1 MIEKNYLD
9 QAMEFV
15 KAQASVRP
23 MTPAEMFEMRDEVA
37 ARLKKDAEGVSD
49 APSQEGCALV
59 ADLKTAIRERS
70 ITCCVCGEKMSLIT
84 AKHLAKHG
92 LTPESYKE
100 MCGYKK
106 TQPLSCKSL
115 SKMRK
120 ESMKKMAL
128 WERRKGKT
136 VDAKPSKK
144 EKAPKT
150 EATA

>member
-37 ARLKKDAEGVSD
+37 RRLKSDAEGVSD
-49 APSQEGCALV
+49 APSQEGTALV
-59 ADLKTAIRERS
+59 VDPKTAIRERS

-84 AKHLAKHG
+84 AKHLAKHD

-100 MCGYKK
+100 LCGSKK

-120 ESMKKMAL
+120 ESMKKMEL
-128 WERRKGKT
+128 WTRRKGKK
-136 VDAKPSKK
+136 VEEKPAK
-144 EKAPKT
+144 KAAGKAAPAA
-150 EATA
+150 E